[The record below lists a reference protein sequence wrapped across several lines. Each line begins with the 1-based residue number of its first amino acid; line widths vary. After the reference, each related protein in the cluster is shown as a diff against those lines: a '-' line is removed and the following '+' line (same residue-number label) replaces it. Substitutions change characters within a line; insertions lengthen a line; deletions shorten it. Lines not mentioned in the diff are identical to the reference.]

1 MLGMARELCMVIS
14 ENVCNFLDTS
24 FATHHPLWMLD
35 LLDVE
40 ALWIL
45 SELFLEL
52 VNILSEI
59 VSLFSARSSVR
70 VLTSPFSFFM
80 PSTPL
85 IPFKFF
91 QVIPEHV
98 AL

>member
-1 MLGMARELCMVIS
+1 MLGMARELCMAIF

-45 SELFLEL
+45 LELFLEL

-59 VSLFSARSSVR
+59 VSLFSARSVL

>member
-14 ENVCNFLDTS
+14 ENVCNFLATS

-45 SELFLEL
+45 LELFLEL

-59 VSLFSARSSVR
+59 VSLFSARSVL